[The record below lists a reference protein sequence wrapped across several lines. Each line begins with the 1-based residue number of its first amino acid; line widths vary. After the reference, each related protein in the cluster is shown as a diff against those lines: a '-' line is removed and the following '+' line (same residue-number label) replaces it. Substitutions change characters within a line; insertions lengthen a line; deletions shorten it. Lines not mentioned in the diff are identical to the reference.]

1 MSKEDNLDLSK
12 ISVSSLLDDQP
23 AVPATETPEETL
35 ETVETETPTEEPQAV
50 NAVVEEKEEEAE
62 DIQEDDTEAPEPN
75 EDLQEAADSLET
87 ETEVEEEEA
96 TIISTLKERMG
107 YDVEGEFADDYDG
120 IANLTKAMAE
130 KIAEEQFQSVF
141 SAFPDIQEYLNYR
154 VSGGD
159 PDKFFQVAAKEIDF
173 SKLQLNKEDKG
184 MQRKVLESFMEM
196 QGYEPEEI
204 SDTIQ
209 DYEDAGILL
218 KNSERAIKKLAAHQ
232 VKQKEELV
240 KQQTQ
245 QAQETARQTQQTWNE
260 IGTIINKGRLRDF
273 TIPESD
279 KKKFYNWMAT
289 PIDNQGRSQRLI
301 DREKL
306 DQESILA
313 MEYLMYKGLD
323 ISKLVSAKVNTKQ
336 AASLKAK
343 LKSSKPTAS
352 RRMKGNKGG
361 YNKTSNGRPNIP
373 TLDKLL
379 G

>member
-12 ISVSSLLDDQP
+12 ISVSALLDDQP
-23 AVPATETPEETL
+23 APAAETTEETP
-35 ETVETETPTEEPQAV
+35 ETVETETPTTDET
-50 NAVVEEKEEEAE
+50 VEETAEETSEE
-62 DIQEDDTEAPEPN
+62 IQEDDTEAPAPN
-75 EDLQEAADSLET
+75 DDLQEAADALEADT
-87 ETEVEEEEA
+87 ETEETEVS
-96 TIISTLKERMG
+96 IISTLKERLG
-107 YDVEGEFADDYDG
+107 YDVEGEFEDDYDG
-120 IANLTKAMAE
+120 IAGLTKAMAE
-130 KIAEEQFQSVF
+130 NIAEEQFASVF
-141 SAFPDIQEYLNYR
+141 QSFPDIQEYLNYR

-159 PDKFFQVAAKEIDF
+159 PDKFFKVAAKEIDF
-173 SKLQLNKEDKG
+173 GKLQLSKEDKG
-184 MQRKVLESFMEM
+184 MQRKVVENFMQM
-196 QGYEPEEI
+196 QGFEPEEI
-204 SDTIQ
+204 SETIQ
-209 DYEDAGILL
+209 DYEDAGLLL
-218 KNSERAIKKLAAHQ
+218 KNSERAVKKLAAHQ
-232 VKQKEELV
+232 IKEKESLV
-240 KQQTQ
+240 KKQQE
-245 QAQETARQTQQTWNE
+245 QAQENARQTQETWGQ

-279 KKKFYNWMAT
+279 KKRFYSWMAT
-289 PIDNQGRSQRLI
+289 PVDNKGRSQRLI

-336 AASLKAK
+336 AASLKSK

>member
-12 ISVSSLLDDQP
+12 ISVSALLDDQP
-23 AVPATETPEETL
+23 APAAETTEETP
-35 ETVETETPTEEPQAV
+35 ETVETETPTTDET
-50 NAVVEEKEEEAE
+50 VEETAEETSEE
-62 DIQEDDTEAPEPN
+62 IQEDDTEAPAPN
-75 EDLQEAADSLET
+75 DDLQEAADALEADT
-87 ETEVEEEEA
+87 ETEETEVS
-96 TIISTLKERMG
+96 IISTLKERLG
-107 YDVEGEFADDYDG
+107 YDVEGEFEDDYDG
-120 IANLTKAMAE
+120 IAGLTKDMAE
-130 KIAEEQFQSVF
+130 KIAEEQFASVF
-141 SAFPDIQEYLNYR
+141 QSFPDIQEYLNYR

-159 PDKFFQVAAKEIDF
+159 PDKFFKVAAKEIDF
-173 SKLQLNKEDKG
+173 GKLQLSKEDKG
-184 MQRKVLESFMEM
+184 MQRKVVENFMQM
-196 QGYEPEEI
+196 QGFEPEEI
-204 SDTIQ
+204 SETIQ
-209 DYEDAGILL
+209 DYEDAGLLL
-218 KNSERAIKKLAAHQ
+218 KNSERAVKKLAAHQ
-232 VKQKEELV
+232 IKEKESLV
-240 KQQTQ
+240 KKQQE
-245 QAQETARQTQQTWNE
+245 QAQENARQTQETWGQ

-279 KKKFYNWMAT
+279 KKRFYSWMAT
-289 PIDNQGRSQRLI
+289 PVDNKGRSQRLI

-361 YNKTSNGRPNIP
+361 YNKSSNGRPNIP

>member
-12 ISVSSLLDDQP
+12 ISVSELLDDKQIP
-23 AVPATETPEETL
+23 STETTEETPEA
-35 ETVETETPTEEPQAV
+35 VETETPTAEETS
-50 NAVVEEKEEEAE
+50 EETTEETSKET
-62 DIQEDDTEAPEPN
+62 QEDDTEAEAPN
-75 EDLQEAADSLET
+75 NDLQETADTLEQ
-87 ETEVEEEEA
+87 EGEGEESEA
-96 TIISTLKERMG
+96 SIISTLKERLG
-107 YDVEGEFADDYDG
+107 YEIEGDFEDDYDG
-120 IANLTKAMAE
+120 IAGLTKAMAE
-130 KIAEEQFQSVF
+130 KIAEEQFRSVF
-141 SAFPDIQEYLNYR
+141 QSFPDIQEYLNYR

-159 PDKFFQVAAKEIDF
+159 PDKFFKVAAKEIDF
-173 SKLQLNKEDKG
+173 GKLSLNKEDKG
-184 MQRKVLESFMEM
+184 MQRKVVESFMQM
-196 QGYEPEEI
+196 QGFEAEEI
-204 SDTIQ
+204 TEAIQ
-209 DYEDAGILL
+209 DYEDAGLLL
-218 KNSERAIKKLAAHQ
+218 KNSERAVKKLAAHQ
-232 VKQKEELV
+232 VKQKESLV
-240 KQQTQ
+240 QEQQKQARETAKQTQ
-245 QAQETARQTQQTWNE
+245 ETWGQ
-260 IGTIINKGRLRDF
+260 IGSIINKGRLRDF

-279 KKKFYNWMAT
+279 KKRFYSWMAT
-289 PIDNQGRSQRLI
+289 PVDNNGRSQRLI

-336 AASLKAK
+336 AASLKSK

>member
-12 ISVSSLLDDQP
+12 ISVSALLDDQP
-23 AVPATETPEETL
+23 APAAETTEETP
-35 ETVETETPTEEPQAV
+35 ETVETETPTTEEAVEETSEEIQEETAETEEP
-50 NAVVEEKEEEAE
+50 NDESEES
-62 DIQEDDTEAPEPN
+62 T
-75 EDLQEAADSLET
+75 DSLEENPK
-87 ETEVEEEEA
+87 ETEETEETEA
-96 TIISTLKERMG
+96 SIISTLKERLG
-107 YDVEGEFADDYDG
+107 YDVEGEFEDDYDG
-120 IANLTKAMAE
+120 IAGLTKAMAE

-141 SAFPDIQEYLNYR
+141 QSFPDIQEYLNYR

-159 PDKFFQVAAKEIDF
+159 PDKFFKVAAKEIDF
-173 SKLQLNKEDKG
+173 GKLQLSKEDKG
-184 MQRKVLESFMEM
+184 MQRKVVENFMQM
-196 QGYEPEEI
+196 QGFEPEEI
-204 SDTIQ
+204 SETIQ

-218 KNSERAIKKLAAHQ
+218 KNSERAVKKLAAHQ
-232 VKQKEELV
+232 VKQKETLV
-240 KQQTQ
+240 QQQ
-245 QAQETARQTQQTWNE
+245 QKQAQETAKQTQETWGQ

-279 KKKFYNWMAT
+279 KKRFYSWMAT
-289 PIDNQGRSQRLI
+289 PVDNNGRSQRLI

>member
-12 ISVSSLLDDQP
+12 ISVSELLDDQQIP
-23 AVPATETPEETL
+23 STETTEETSEDVDTETPNAEETSE
-35 ETVETETPTEEPQAV
+35 ETTEETS
-50 NAVVEEKEEEAE
+50 EE
-62 DIQEDDTEAPEPN
+62 IQEDDTEAEAPN
-75 EDLQEAADSLET
+75 DALQEAADSLE
-87 ETEVEEEEA
+87 EGEESEA
-96 TIISTLKERMG
+96 SIISTLKERLG
-107 YDVEGEFADDYDG
+107 YEIEGDFEDDYDG
-120 IANLTKAMAE
+120 IAGLTKAMAE
-130 KIAEEQFQSVF
+130 KIAEEQFRSVF
-141 SAFPDIQEYLNYR
+141 QSFPDIQEYLNYR

-159 PDKFFQVAAKEIDF
+159 PDKFFKVAAKEIDF
-173 SKLQLNKEDKG
+173 GKLALNKEDKG
-184 MQRKVLESFMEM
+184 MQRKVVESFMQM
-196 QGYEPEEI
+196 QGFEAEEI
-204 SDTIQ
+204 TEAIQ

-218 KNSERAIKKLAAHQ
+218 KNSERAVKKLAAHQ
-232 VKQKEELV
+232 VKQKESLV
-240 KQQTQ
+240 QEQQQ
-245 QAQETARQTQQTWNE
+245 QAQETAKQTQETWGQ
-260 IGTIINKGRLRDF
+260 IGSIINKGRLRDF

-279 KKKFYNWMAT
+279 KKRFYNWMAT
-289 PIDNQGRSQRLI
+289 PIDNNGRSQRLI

-336 AASLKAK
+336 AASLKSK
-343 LKSSKPTAS
+343 LKSGNPTAS

>member
-1 MSKEDNLDLSK
+1 MSKESNLDLSK
-12 ISVSSLLDDQP
+12 ISVSELLDDQQIP
-23 AVPATETPEETL
+23 STETTEETS
-35 ETVETETPTEEPQAV
+35 EDVDTETSKADETSEETTEETSV
-50 NAVVEEKEEEAE
+50 

-75 EDLQEAADSLET
+75 EDLQAADTLET
-87 ETEVEEEEA
+87 ETEESEA
-96 TIISTLKERMG
+96 SIISTLKERLG
-107 YDVEGEFADDYDG
+107 YEIEGDFEDDYDG
-120 IANLTKAMAE
+120 IAGLTKAMAE
-130 KIAEEQFQSVF
+130 KIAEEQFRSVF
-141 SAFPDIQEYLNYR
+141 QSFPDIQEYLNYR

-159 PDKFFQVAAKEIDF
+159 PDKFFKVAAKEIDF
-173 SKLQLNKEDKG
+173 GKLALNKEDKG
-184 MQRKVLESFMEM
+184 MQRKVVESFMQM
-196 QGYEPEEI
+196 QGFEAEEI
-204 SDTIQ
+204 TEAIQ

-218 KNSERAIKKLAAHQ
+218 KNSERAVKKLAAHQ
-232 VKQKEELV
+232 VKQKESLV
-240 KQQTQ
+240 QEQQQ
-245 QAQETARQTQQTWNE
+245 QAQETAKQTQETWGQ
-260 IGTIINKGRLRDF
+260 IGSIINKGRLRDF

-279 KKKFYNWMAT
+279 KKRFYNWMAT
-289 PIDNQGRSQRLI
+289 PIDNNGRSQRLI

-336 AASLKAK
+336 AASLKSK
-343 LKSSKPTAS
+343 LKSGNPTAS

>member
-12 ISVSSLLDDQP
+12 ISVSALLDDQP
-23 AVPATETPEETL
+23 APAAETTEETP
-35 ETVETETPTEEPQAV
+35 ETVETETPTTDET
-50 NAVVEEKEEEAE
+50 VEETAEETSEE
-62 DIQEDDTEAPEPN
+62 IQEDDTEAPAPN
-75 EDLQEAADSLET
+75 DDLQEAADALEADT
-87 ETEVEEEEA
+87 ETEETEVS
-96 TIISTLKERMG
+96 IISTLKERLG
-107 YDVEGEFADDYDG
+107 YDVEGEFEDDYDG
-120 IANLTKAMAE
+120 IAGLTKAMAE
-130 KIAEEQFQSVF
+130 KIAEEQFASVF
-141 SAFPDIQEYLNYR
+141 QSFPDIQEYLNYR

-159 PDKFFQVAAKEIDF
+159 PDKFFKVAAKEIDF
-173 SKLQLNKEDKG
+173 GKLQLSKEDKG
-184 MQRKVLESFMEM
+184 MQRKVVENFMQM
-196 QGYEPEEI
+196 QGFEPEEI
-204 SDTIQ
+204 SETIQ
-209 DYEDAGILL
+209 DYEDAGLLL
-218 KNSERAIKKLAAHQ
+218 KNSERAVKKLAAHQ
-232 VKQKEELV
+232 IKEKESLV
-240 KQQTQ
+240 KKQQE
-245 QAQETARQTQQTWNE
+245 QAQENARQTQETWGQ

-279 KKKFYNWMAT
+279 KKRFYSWMAT
-289 PIDNQGRSQRLI
+289 PVDNKGRSQRLI

-343 LKSSKPTAS
+343 LKSSKQTAS

-361 YNKTSNGRPNIP
+361 YNKSSNGRPNIP